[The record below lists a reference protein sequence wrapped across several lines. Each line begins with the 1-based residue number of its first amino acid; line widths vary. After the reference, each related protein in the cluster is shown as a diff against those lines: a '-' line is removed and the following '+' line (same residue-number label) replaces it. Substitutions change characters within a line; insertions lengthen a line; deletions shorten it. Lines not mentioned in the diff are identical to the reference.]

1 MKRNISNYS
10 YHDEKFKQLR
20 NEDNKIDL
28 RSRTKEERLQYR
40 REAWLVQQ
48 EREQEYEKL
57 KRKMIL
63 EYELYIKY
71 SHTHEKKLVLERS
84 KTKSKSPESRDRSN
98 TSNTSKTFILSDKLE
113 SSDDTSLFRGPKG
126 IQINATELQKIKL
139 EIHRDLP
146 GKSTTTTVE
155 VKRDIINPEDVIL
168 IRRTGEGSKPIFER
182 EEIKNVLTKIN
193 KIKEHDTVLV
203 VNIEKSGNESKKY
216 ATSSNSLRN
225 RTHGFQ
231 HTSSRY
237 SRERSCSRDR
247 NREYRKKDR
256 RYEKLHNE
264 KEKLLEERTSRKRY
278 SRSREREQKSYKNEN
293 SYRKY
298 RETSKE
304 RSRDKTERERS
315 KERKIISSLSNN
327 YISNISNYNNNNNYN
342 KKLYYNINYIEQ
354 IPVPVPVPIY
364 CGNFPPRPMGPWIS
378 IQEQIPR
385 FRYIGPPTPF
395 PRFIPPNAYRF
406 RPPQNPRFG
415 PTHQ

>member
-10 YHDEKFKQLR
+10 HHDEKFKQLR

-28 RSRTKEERLQYR
+28 RSRTKEERLQHR
-40 REAWLVQQ
+40 REVWLIQQ
-48 EREQEYEKL
+48 EREREHERLMK
-57 KRKMIL
+57 KMIL
-63 EYELYIKY
+63 EYELRRIREI
-71 SHTHEKKLVLERS
+71 EKLGSERS
-84 KTKSKSPESRDRSN
+84 KSRSPDSRDRSN
-98 TSNTSKTFILSDKLE
+98 TSNTSKTIILSNK
-113 SSDDTSLFRGPKG
+113 GPEG

-155 VKRDIINPEDVIL
+155 VKRDIINPEDVIV
-168 IRRTGEGSKPIFER
+168 IRRTGEGSKPLFER

-193 KIKEHDTVLV
+193 KIEEHDTVLV
-203 VNIEKSGNESKKY
+203 VNIEKSGKESKKY

-256 RYEKLHNE
+256 QYEKLHNE

-304 RSRDKTERERS
+304 RSRDRTERERS
-315 KERKIISSLSNN
+315 REPKIISSLLNN
-327 YISNISNYNNNNNYN
+327 TIHNNNNY
-342 KKLYYNINYIEQ
+342 KKLQYYNINYIEQ
-354 IPVPVPVPIY
+354 IPVPVPIPIY

-406 RPPQNPRFG
+406 RPPLNPRFG
-415 PTHQ
+415 PTYQ

>member
-20 NEDNKIDL
+20 NEDNEIDL
-28 RSRTKEERLQYR
+28 RSRTKEERLQHR
-40 REAWLVQQ
+40 REAWLIQQ
-48 EREQEYEKL
+48 EREREHQRLMK
-57 KRKMIL
+57 KMIL
-63 EYELYIKY
+63 EYELRRIR
-71 SHTHEKKLVLERS
+71 EKLGSERS
-84 KTKSKSPESRDRSN
+84 KTKSRSPDSRDRSN
-98 TSNTSKTFILSDKLE
+98 TSNTSKTVILSDKLE
-113 SSDDTSLFRGPKG
+113 SSDDKSLFRGSED

-146 GKSTTTTVE
+146 GKSTTTVE

-256 RYEKLHNE
+256 QYEKLHNE
-264 KEKLLEERTSRKRY
+264 KEKFLEERTSRKRY

-298 RETSKE
+298 RETLKE
-304 RSRDKTERERS
+304 LSRDRRERERS
-315 KERKIISSLSNN
+315 REPKIISSLSNN
-327 YISNISNYNNNNNYN
+327 TIHNNNNYN
-342 KKLYYNINYIEQ
+342 KKLYYNIINIEQ

-385 FRYIGPPTPF
+385 FRHVGPPTPF

-406 RPPQNPRFG
+406 RPPLNPRFG
-415 PTHQ
+415 PTHS

>member
-1 MKRNISNYS
+1 MKRNISSYS
-10 YHDEKFKQLR
+10 HHDEKFKQLR
-20 NEDNKIDL
+20 NEDSEIDL
-28 RSRTKEERLQYR
+28 RSRTKEERLQHR
-40 REAWLVQQ
+40 REAWLIQQ
-48 EREQEYEKL
+48 EREREHQRLMK
-57 KRKMIL
+57 KMIL
-63 EYELYIKY
+63 EYELRRIREI
-71 SHTHEKKLVLERS
+71 EKLGSERS
-84 KTKSKSPESRDRSN
+84 KSRSPDSRDRSN
-98 TSNTSKTFILSDKLE
+98 ASNTSKTVILSDK
-113 SSDDTSLFRGPKG
+113 GPEG

-256 RYEKLHNE
+256 RYEKLYNE

-278 SRSREREQKSYKNEN
+278 SRSREQKSCKNE
-293 SYRKY
+293 REY

-304 RSRDKTERERS
+304 QSRDKREQERS
-315 KERKIISSLSNN
+315 KEPKIISSLSNN
-327 YISNISNYNNNNNYN
+327 RNSNNYNNYNY

-354 IPVPVPVPIY
+354 IPIPIPVY
-364 CGNFPPRPMGPWIS
+364 FGNFPPRPMGPWVPM
-378 IQEQIPR
+378 QEQIPR

-395 PRFIPPNAYRF
+395 PRFIPPNAYRL
-406 RPPQNPRFG
+406 RPPLNPRFG
-415 PTHQ
+415 PTHR

>member
-20 NEDNKIDL
+20 NEDNEIDL
-28 RSRTKEERLQYR
+28 RSRTKEERLQHR
-40 REAWLVQQ
+40 REAWLIQQ
-48 EREQEYEKL
+48 EREREHQRLMK
-57 KRKMIL
+57 KMIL
-63 EYELYIKY
+63 EYELRRIR
-71 SHTHEKKLVLERS
+71 EKLGSERS
-84 KTKSKSPESRDRSN
+84 KTKSRSPDSRDRSN
-98 TSNTSKTFILSDKLE
+98 TSNTSKTVILSDKLE
-113 SSDDTSLFRGPKG
+113 SSDDKSLFRGSED

-146 GKSTTTTVE
+146 GKSTTTVE

-256 RYEKLHNE
+256 QYEKLHNE

-278 SRSREREQKSYKNEN
+278 SRSLEREQKSYKNEN

-304 RSRDKTERERS
+304 RSRDRRERERS
-315 KERKIISSLSNN
+315 REPKIISSLSNN
-327 YISNISNYNNNNNYN
+327 TIHNNNNYN
-342 KKLYYNINYIEQ
+342 KKLYYNIINIEQ

-385 FRYIGPPTPF
+385 FRHIGPPTPF

-406 RPPQNPRFG
+406 RPPLNPRFG
-415 PTHQ
+415 PTHS

>member
-10 YHDEKFKQLR
+10 HHDEKFKQLR

-28 RSRTKEERLQYR
+28 RSRTKEERLQHR
-40 REAWLVQQ
+40 REVWLIQQ
-48 EREQEYEKL
+48 EREREHERLMK
-57 KRKMIL
+57 KMIL
-63 EYELYIKY
+63 EYELRRIREI
-71 SHTHEKKLVLERS
+71 EKLGSERS
-84 KTKSKSPESRDRSN
+84 KSRSPDSRDRSN
-98 TSNTSKTFILSDKLE
+98 TSNTSKTVILSDKLE
-113 SSDDTSLFRGPKG
+113 SSDDISLFRGPEG

-247 NREYRKKDR
+247 NREYKEKDR

-278 SRSREREQKSYKNEN
+278 SRSREREQNSYKNERE
-293 SYRKY
+293 YRKY

-304 RSRDKTERERS
+304 RSRDRRERERS
-315 KERKIISSLSNN
+315 KEPKIISSLSNN
-327 YISNISNYNNNNNYN
+327 YNYSNYNNYNNNYN
-342 KKLYYNINYIEQ
+342 NYKKLYYNINYIEQ

-378 IQEQIPR
+378 MQEQIPR

-406 RPPQNPRFG
+406 RPPLNPRFG

>member
-20 NEDNKIDL
+20 NEDNEIDL
-28 RSRTKEERLQYR
+28 RSRTKEERLQHR
-40 REAWLVQQ
+40 REVWLIQQ
-48 EREQEYEKL
+48 EREREHERLMK
-57 KRKMIL
+57 KMIL
-63 EYELYIKY
+63 EYELRRIREI
-71 SHTHEKKLVLERS
+71 EKLGSERS
-84 KTKSKSPESRDRSN
+84 KSRSPDSRDRSN
-98 TSNTSKTFILSDKLE
+98 TSNTSKTVILSDKLE
-113 SSDDTSLFRGPKG
+113 SSDDISLFRGPEG

-193 KIKEHDTVLV
+193 KIEEHDTVLV
-203 VNIEKSGNESKKY
+203 VNIKKSGNESKKY
-216 ATSSNSLRN
+216 ATSSNSLRS

-237 SRERSCSRDR
+237 SSERSCSRDR

-278 SRSREREQKSYKNEN
+278 SRSREREQKSYKNERE
-293 SYRKY
+293 YRKY

-304 RSRDKTERERS
+304 RSQDRTERETS
-315 KERKIISSLSNN
+315 KEPKIISSLSNN
-327 YISNISNYNNNNNYN
+327 YKYSNYNNYNNNYN
-342 KKLYYNINYIEQ
+342 NYKKLYKNYIINIEQ
-354 IPVPVPVPIY
+354 IPVPVPVY
-364 CGNFPPRPMGPWIS
+364 YGNFPPRPMGPWIS
-378 IQEQIPR
+378 MQEQIPR
-385 FRYIGPPTPF
+385 FRYIGPPTSF

-406 RPPQNPRFG
+406 RSPLNPRFG

>member
-10 YHDEKFKQLR
+10 HHDEKFKQLR

-28 RSRTKEERLQYR
+28 RSRTKEERLQHR
-40 REAWLVQQ
+40 REVWLIQQ
-48 EREQEYEKL
+48 EREREHERLMK
-57 KRKMIL
+57 KMIL
-63 EYELYIKY
+63 EYELRRIREI
-71 SHTHEKKLVLERS
+71 EKLGSERS
-84 KTKSKSPESRDRSN
+84 KSRSPDSRDRSN
-98 TSNTSKTFILSDKLE
+98 TSNTSKTVILSNK
-113 SSDDTSLFRGPKG
+113 GPEG

-155 VKRDIINPEDVIL
+155 VKRDIINPEDVIV
-168 IRRTGEGSKPIFER
+168 IRRTGEGSKPLFER

-193 KIKEHDTVLV
+193 KIEEHDTVLV
-203 VNIEKSGNESKKY
+203 VNIEKSGKESKKY

-256 RYEKLHNE
+256 QYEKLHNE

-304 RSRDKTERERS
+304 RSRDRTERERS
-315 KERKIISSLSNN
+315 REPKIISSLLNN
-327 YISNISNYNNNNNYN
+327 TIHNNNNY
-342 KKLYYNINYIEQ
+342 KKLQYYNINYIEQ
-354 IPVPVPVPIY
+354 IPVPVPIPIY

-406 RPPQNPRFG
+406 RPPLNPRFG
-415 PTHQ
+415 PTYQ

>member
-10 YHDEKFKQLR
+10 HHDEKFKQLR

-28 RSRTKEERLQYR
+28 RSRTKEERLQHR
-40 REAWLVQQ
+40 REVWLIQQ
-48 EREQEYEKL
+48 EREREHERLMK
-57 KRKMIL
+57 KMIL
-63 EYELYIKY
+63 EYELRRIREI
-71 SHTHEKKLVLERS
+71 EKLGSERS
-84 KTKSKSPESRDRSN
+84 KSRSPDSRDRSN
-98 TSNTSKTFILSDKLE
+98 TSNTSKTVILSDK
-113 SSDDTSLFRGPKG
+113 GPEG

-146 GKSTTTTVE
+146 GKSTITTVE

-193 KIKEHDTVLV
+193 KIEEHDTVLV
-203 VNIEKSGNESKKY
+203 VNIKKSGNESKKY
-216 ATSSNSLRN
+216 ATSSNSLRS

-256 RYEKLHNE
+256 QYEKLHNE

-278 SRSREREQKSYKNEN
+278 SRSREREQNSYKNERE
-293 SYRKY
+293 YRKY
-298 RETSKE
+298 RETSKG
-304 RSRDKTERERS
+304 RSRDRTERERS
-315 KERKIISSLSNN
+315 KETKIISSNN
-327 YISNISNYNNNNNYN
+327 YNYKNYNNNYN
-342 KKLYYNINYIEQ
+342 SKKLYYNIINIEQ

-385 FRYIGPPTPF
+385 FRYIGPSTPF

-406 RPPQNPRFG
+406 RPPLNPRFG

>member
-1 MKRNISNYS
+1 MKRNISSYS
-10 YHDEKFKQLR
+10 HHDEKFKQLR
-20 NEDNKIDL
+20 NEDSEIDL
-28 RSRTKEERLQYR
+28 RSRTKEERLQHR
-40 REAWLVQQ
+40 REAWLIQQ
-48 EREQEYEKL
+48 EREREHQRLMK
-57 KRKMIL
+57 KMIL
-63 EYELYIKY
+63 EYELRRIREI
-71 SHTHEKKLVLERS
+71 EKLGSERS
-84 KTKSKSPESRDRSN
+84 KSRSPDSRDRSN
-98 TSNTSKTFILSDKLE
+98 TSNTSKTVILSDKLE
-113 SSDDTSLFRGPKG
+113 SSDDISLFRGPEG

-237 SRERSCSRDR
+237 SRERSCSRNR

-256 RYEKLHNE
+256 QYEKLHNE
-264 KEKLLEERTSRKRY
+264 KDKLLEERTSRKRY
-278 SRSREREQKSYKNEN
+278 SRSREREQKSYKNERE
-293 SYRKY
+293 YRKY

-304 RSRDKTERERS
+304 RSRDTERERS
-315 KERKIISSLSNN
+315 KEPKIISSLSNKT
-327 YISNISNYNNNNNYN
+327 IHNNNYNNYN

-354 IPVPVPVPIY
+354 IPVPVPIPIY

-395 PRFIPPNAYRF
+395 PRFISPNAYRF
-406 RPPQNPRFG
+406 RPPLNPRFG

>member
-1 MKRNISNYS
+1 MKRNISSYS
-10 YHDEKFKQLR
+10 HHDEKFKQLR
-20 NEDNKIDL
+20 NEDSEIDL
-28 RSRTKEERLQYR
+28 RSRTKEERLQHR
-40 REAWLVQQ
+40 REAWLIQQ
-48 EREQEYEKL
+48 EREREHQRLMK
-57 KRKMIL
+57 KMIL
-63 EYELYIKY
+63 EYELRRIREI
-71 SHTHEKKLVLERS
+71 EKLGSERS
-84 KTKSKSPESRDRSN
+84 KSRSPDSRDKSN
-98 TSNTSKTFILSDKLE
+98 TSNTSKTIILSDK
-113 SSDDTSLFRGPKG
+113 GPEG

-146 GKSTTTTVE
+146 GKSTTTSVE

-193 KIKEHDTVLV
+193 KIEEHDTVLV
-203 VNIEKSGNESKKY
+203 VNIKKSGNESKKY
-216 ATSSNSLRN
+216 ATSSNSLRS

-247 NREYRKKDR
+247 NREYKEKDR

-278 SRSREREQKSYKNEN
+278 SRSREREQNSYKNERE
-293 SYRKY
+293 YRKY

-304 RSRDKTERERS
+304 RSRDRRERERS
-315 KERKIISSLSNN
+315 KEPKIISSLSNSCN
-327 YISNISNYNNNNNYN
+327 YSNNYYNNNNY

-354 IPVPVPVPIY
+354 IPIPVPVPIY

-378 IQEQIPR
+378 MQEQIPR

-406 RPPQNPRFG
+406 RPPLNPRFG